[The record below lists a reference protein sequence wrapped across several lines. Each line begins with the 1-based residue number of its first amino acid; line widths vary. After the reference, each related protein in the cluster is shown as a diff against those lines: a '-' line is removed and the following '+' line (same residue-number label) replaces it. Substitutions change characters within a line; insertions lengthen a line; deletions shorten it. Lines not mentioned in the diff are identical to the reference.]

1 MPTRADQFL
10 AVTLA
15 LLLHVLALLA
25 FWLGRDWTR
34 DDDVAAAGPVIAAT
48 LQFTAADVRA
58 AQAAVAKAA
67 KSHPDEPAPPKPPT
81 PQPREEP
88 RPQEAVEP
96 PQVKPQAPL
105 ERPDTVDQEEITRM
119 APEDSDESEEQ
130 RRRERQKQVDLTEE
144 LERQREAENRERLRE
159 QYEAIKR
166 QREEATRMTRME
178 EQRLRQLAD
187 RQPAAP
193 TPTRTPAQAPPSGAQ
208 GADAGLKARYRA
220 AMHATANDNWNR
232 GLAPELVNCRVRF
245 QQIPGGDVINV
256 EFMDCPYDAQGR
268 ESVERALLKT
278 PMPYSGFESV
288 FESKVI
294 LTFCYPE
301 EACQP

>member
-25 FWLGRDWTR
+25 AWLGRDWVRTE
-34 DDDVAAAGPVIAAT
+34 DVAAAGPVIAAT

-58 AQAAVAKAA
+58 AQAAVAQAKAA
-67 KSHPDEPAPPKPPT
+67 RPAEPTPPPP
-81 PQPREEP
+81 PQPREAP
-88 RPQEAVEP
+88 QPQEAVEP
-96 PQVKPQAPL
+96 PQAKPQAPL
-105 ERPDTVDQEEITRM
+105 ERPDTVDQEEITRL
-119 APEDSDESEEQ
+119 APTPSDSDEEQ
-130 RRRERQKQVDLTEE
+130 RKREMQKQVDLTEE

-166 QREEATRMTRME
+166 EREEATRMTKME

-187 RQPAAP
+187 RQPASPQPAH
-193 TPTRTPAQAPPSGAQ
+193 TPAQPPSGAR
-208 GADAGLKARYRA
+208 GTDEGLMARYKA

-232 GLAPELVNCRVRF
+232 GLAPELVRCEVRF
-245 QQIPGGDVINV
+245 QQIPGGEVINI
-256 EFMDCPYDAQGR
+256 EFMDCPYDAQAR
-268 ESVERALLKT
+268 ESVERALRKT

-288 FESKVI
+288 FMPKVI
-294 LTFCYPE
+294 TTFCYPE
-301 EACQP
+301 EACQ